1 MAKTPSVAEM
11 ERRTARFKRL
21 KPHKAAFL
29 DHVYAKNE
37 RDIFNIIGRGVSED
51 IDGAQPEITA
61 VDGFNVQ
68 MARCKPGHGNG
79 LHAHGTV
86 ETFMALNGRWAV
98 RWGDR
103 AENEIILEQFDLIS
117 VPPGVMRCFENIGDK
132 AADLMAIL
140 GGTDAGYVT
149 WHPELLRDAK
159 ANGWELDAQGNIIK
173 QGRTI

>member
-1 MAKTPSVAEM
+1 MARTPTVAEM
-11 ERRTARFKRL
+11 ERRTARFKKL

-37 RDIFNIIGRGVSED
+37 RDIFNIIGRGVAED
-51 IDGAQPEITA
+51 IAGAQPEITA

-79 LHAHGTV
+79 LHAHPTV

-98 RWGDR
+98 RWGDH
-103 AENEIILEQFDLIS
+103 AENQLILEQFDIIS
-117 VPPGVMRCFENIGDK
+117 VPPGVMRCFENISDEE
-132 AADLMAIL
+132 ADLMAIL
-140 GGTDAGYVT
+140 GGTDAGYVR
-149 WHPELLRDAK
+149 WHPELLRDAM
-159 ANGWELDAQGNIIK
+159 ANGWELDAKGNIIK